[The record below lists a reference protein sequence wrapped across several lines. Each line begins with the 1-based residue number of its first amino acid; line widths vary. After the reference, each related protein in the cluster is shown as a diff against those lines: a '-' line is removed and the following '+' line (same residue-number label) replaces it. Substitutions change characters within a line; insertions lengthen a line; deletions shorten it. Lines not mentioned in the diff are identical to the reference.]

1 MHHLCHYLTKFRNL
15 CNYWPYSVKMYHIWC
30 KNNQETYMY
39 YSYVNLGRFYWY
51 LKGYVNLGRFRWY
64 LHVLAKYIS
73 KSSQFLFNANLL
85 SCYDEC
91 ITCLIIQLYFVIYAI
106 TDLKATKCFTYG
118 VRTYNIHNCITHMS
132 IWDNSSEIYMFWR
145 NKAPNLL
152 NFTFIGIRCL
162 FMMNAS
168 IVSLFDYISQ

>member
-1 MHHLCHYLTKFRNL
+1 MSIWDDLGDICIFWRSMAPNRLNFCFMFSKF
-15 CNYWPYSVKMYHIWC
+15 CNYLPFSNKAYHIW
-30 KNNQETYMY
+30 Y
-39 YSYVNLGRFYWY
+39 
-51 LKGYVNLGRFRWY
+51 YVNLGRFRWY
-64 LHVLAKYIS
+64 FHVLAKYIS
-73 KSSQFLFNANLL
+73 KSSQFLFNANSL
-85 SCYDEC
+85 SCYNEC
-91 ITCLIIQLYFVIYAI
+91 ITCLIIRLYFVIYAI

-118 VRTYNIHNCITHMS
+118 VKTYNIHNCITHMS
-132 IWDNSSEIYMFWR
+132 IWDDSSEIYMFWW